1 MRAARTH
8 NLLGRSSWVTIALL
22 CIAPPVFGAEF
33 HGVSSPPDPREAVTI
48 ARDHIHRQSPRLRL
62 HDVQLVN
69 PRVSRTALTGHQT
82 VRMHQIHQGLPVL
95 GASAAVRIDQD
106 GSVVMLMLDVLRGL
120 DVEIRSDLTFSDAR
134 RRVEAH
140 VGRPLPAGTRHELAV
155 VGDWHPARLAWLV
168 LVPSLDGGTRYVV
181 DAHSGRLLRIE
192 PMGRRAFGRVYPLHP
207 VATPMTED
215 RRLEDLVPSN
225 PQRLTGWGG
234 NLRVTQFVHSAW
246 GDSIEQTLGPSS
258 GDDFLYDPPAE
269 VMDPTDAFAQVN
281 AYYHLTRARDLFAE
295 LGAEMA
301 GPQWSLVASVN
312 VLENGKPFDG
322 AFYSPMGLGPPWSSP
337 NFMGFGQGRRVD
349 FAYDADAYVHEFTH
363 YVNHNAV
370 GFNAGQFA
378 FDELGLSPFSLVID
392 EGLADY
398 FACSSAGDPVVGEA
412 SLQAIGR
419 ARDLSD
425 DSLRC
430 PRDIGGEGHH
440 DGVLVGSLGWTL
452 RQQLGSAVADSLM
465 WTATTLLPYGATY
478 GDFARGI
485 LQGAQELSEAGHMNE
500 AEHHGVRE
508 ALRTR
513 GLDDCDRV
521 IGLPVGETRRTLV
534 FGLDSVGLILGSS
547 CEELRTLGS
556 LPSLFQFRTQLDGG
570 AGIRF
575 DVTLSS
581 LSEGDLDWSL
591 FVRADEPVGLAVGDP
606 IPVPVVRDF
615 DHALRDIRDP
625 FATIRIDH
633 HSDPPFDPSSSYHI
647 VITHKNCPGVE
658 AAITATRWDRS
669 GEEAEPQLSSSIEV
683 GGGCGC
689 GVATRH
695 RGTYA
700 FLLLL
705 AMASRVR
712 RRWGS
717 HACPLAI
724 LSARSSRGVA
734 SASRPSSRRA
744 EAAFRRKTTRSGWS
758 S

>member
-1 MRAARTH
+1 
-8 NLLGRSSWVTIALL
+8 
-22 CIAPPVFGAEF
+22 VFGAEF
-33 HGVSSPPDPREAVTI
+33 HGVASPPDPREAIEI
-48 ARDHIHRQSPRLRL
+48 ASDHIHRESLRL
-62 HDVQLVN
+62 QIHDVQLAS
-69 PRVSRTALTGHQT
+69 PRVSRTTLTGHRT
-82 VRMHQIHQGLPVL
+82 VRLHQIHRGLPVL
-95 GASAAVRIDQD
+95 GASAAVRIDPD
-106 GSVVMLMLDVLRGL
+106 GSVVMLMLDVVRGL
-120 DVEIRSDLTFSDAR
+120 EVETGGGHTFVGAR
-134 RRVEAH
+134 KRVEAH
-140 VGRPLPAGTRHELAV
+140 VGRTLPDGTRHELAV
-155 VGDWHPARLAWLV
+155 VGDWHPARLAWLFV
-168 LVPSLDGGTRYVV
+168 VPSFDGGTRYIV

-192 PMGRRAFGRVYPLHP
+192 RLGRRAFGRVYPLHP

-246 GDSIEQTLGPSS
+246 GDSIEQALEPSS
-258 GDDFLYDPPAE
+258 GEDFLYDPPAE
-269 VMDPTDAFAQVN
+269 VTDPADAFAQVN
-281 AYYHLTRARDLFAE
+281 AYYHLTRARSLFAG
-295 LGAEMA
+295 LGADMT
-301 GPQWSLVASVN
+301 GPEWKLVASVN
-312 VLENGKPFDG
+312 VLEAGEPFDG
-322 AFYSPMGLGPPWSSP
+322 AFFSPMGLGPPWSSP
-337 NFMGFGQGRRVD
+337 NFMGFGQGTSVD

-378 FDELGLSPFSLVID
+378 FDELGLSPFSLAID

-430 PRDIGGEGHH
+430 PQDIGGEGHR

-465 WTATTLLPYGATY
+465 WTATTLLPYRATY

-485 LQGAQELSEAGHMNE
+485 LQGAQELFEVGHLNE
-500 AEHHGVRE
+500 TELHVVRE
-508 ALRTR
+508 TLRSR

-521 IGLPVGETRRTLV
+521 IGLPVGETRRTLM
-534 FGLDSVGLILGSS
+534 FGFDSVGLILGSS
-547 CEELRTLGS
+547 CEELRALGES
-556 LPSLFQFRTQLDGG
+556 LPSLFQFRTRADGG
-570 AGIRF
+570 DGIRF

-581 LSEGDLDWSL
+581 ISEGDLDWSL
-591 FVRADEPVGLAVGDP
+591 FVRADEPVGFAVGDP

-625 FATIRIDH
+625 FGTIRIDH
-633 HSDPPFDPSSSYHI
+633 RSDPPFDPRSTYHV

-669 GEEAEPQLSSSIEV
+669 DEEPGEPSSSRSTEV

-689 GVATRH
+689 GVAT
-695 RGTYA
+695 GEQAAYG

-705 AMASRVR
+705 AMAVRAR
-712 RRWGS
+712 RR
-717 HACPLAI
+717 
-724 LSARSSRGVA
+724 R
-734 SASRPSSRRA
+734 
-744 EAAFRRKTTRSGWS
+744 
-758 S
+758 